1 MGKEG
6 AILWTGLRRVIDVCK
21 VCSIDWDFIGKTE
34 YFNDDHNW
42 MFENLGILGDKIPKK
57 TDDRSVYGKN
67 HFYQYY
73 EGLSKETILK
83 LYELYRPDFELFGY
97 EIPEGLL

>member
-1 MGKEG
+1 
-6 AILWTGLRRVIDVCK
+6 
-21 VCSIDWDFIGKTE
+21 
-34 YFNDDHNW
+34 
-42 MFENLGILGDKIPKK
+42 MFKNLGIIGDDGSLGMKE
-57 TDDRSVYGKN
+57 DDRSVYGQN

-73 EGLSKETILK
+73 EGLSKETIQK